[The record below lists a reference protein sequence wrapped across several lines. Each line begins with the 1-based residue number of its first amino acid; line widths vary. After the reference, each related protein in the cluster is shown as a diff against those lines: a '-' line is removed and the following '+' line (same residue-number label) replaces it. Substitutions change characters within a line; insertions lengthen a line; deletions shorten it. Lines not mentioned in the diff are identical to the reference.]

1 MLSSDTPIQLE
12 DAQRLLAL
20 AEACADARS
29 LELLLTRMATVLFQC
44 SQADVVAFVLPP
56 AATPH
61 GPSIHVSSRAPLTAL
76 TERSLRDETVSTL
89 SSMNI
94 EPPPPDAFTL
104 IRGTELTPLRALT
117 RTDVVYPLFQRSLE
131 FEGELVGVLII
142 YGYQDWVLAPR
153 TTETLEQA
161 QGPIG
166 RALFQ
171 ALAFNQLRNRTH
183 EDPLTG
189 ALNRRGFDEALH
201 REVDR
206 ARRNRRDV
214 SLVMID
220 VDRFKEINDRCG
232 HPAGDEVLV
241 RLTARIQ
248 RTLRRSD
255 FLCRLGGDEF
265 AILLPEVA
273 EDVAHGVAERIAQAC
288 ADIVTADHQLSVT
301 MSMGVAGLNLAVGS
315 PSDLVR
321 RADEALYAAK
331 RGGRARVSRAG

>member
-1 MLSSDTPIQLE
+1 MLSSDNAAQLE
-12 DAQRLLAL
+12 DAHRMLAL
-20 AEACADARS
+20 AEACADARD
-29 LELLLTRMATVLFQC
+29 LEALLTRVAAVLFQC
-44 SQADVVAFVLPP
+44 AQADVVAFVLPP

-61 GPSIHVSSRAPLTAL
+61 GPTIHVSSRAPMTAL
-76 TERSLRDETVSTL
+76 TERSLRDETVMTL

-94 EPPPPDAFTL
+94 DPPPAEAFTL
-104 IRGTELTPLRALT
+104 LRGTELTPLRTST
-117 RTDVVYPLFQRSLE
+117 RTDSVYPLWQQALE

-142 YGYQDWVLAPR
+142 YGYQDWILAPR
-153 TTETLEQA
+153 TSATLDQA
-161 QGPIG
+161 RSPVG

-189 ALNRRGFDEALH
+189 ALNRRGFDDALR

-220 VDRFKEINDRCG
+220 VDRFKEINDGCG

-265 AILLPEVA
+265 ALLLPEVA
-273 EDVAHGVAERIAQAC
+273 EDVAHAVAERIAQAC
-288 ADIVTADHQLSVT
+288 ADITAGEGRMPVT